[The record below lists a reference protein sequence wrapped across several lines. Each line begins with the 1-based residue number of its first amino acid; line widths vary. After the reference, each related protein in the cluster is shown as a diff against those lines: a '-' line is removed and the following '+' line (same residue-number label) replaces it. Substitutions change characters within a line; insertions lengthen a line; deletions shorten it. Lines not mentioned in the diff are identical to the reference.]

1 MIFFFFLF
9 SFFLKNEFFK
19 NPHINLIK
27 FFIKRKK
34 TPRKNLVTK

>member
-9 SFFLKNEFFK
+9 SFLKKNEFFK

-27 FFIKRKK
+27 KILFFQKKKNTKKK
-34 TPRKNLVTK
+34 TW